1 MSPMYLQPA
10 FLPDGRTV
18 VAGYHETFG
27 WTLRL
32 CDTATDG
39 PDLRVLLQAALE
51 DHPDWV
57 RHVHDELAGRDI
69 GSARRWPCACCGC
82 FTLEEAGR
90 SSHQICPVCFWE
102 DDGHQFRHPAS
113 TGGANRV
120 SLEQAVS
127 NYRLHGVSEPSF
139 SDHVRPPTPE
149 EEP

>member
-32 CDTATDG
+32 GDTATDG

-139 SDHVRPPTPE
+139 SDHVRPTPE